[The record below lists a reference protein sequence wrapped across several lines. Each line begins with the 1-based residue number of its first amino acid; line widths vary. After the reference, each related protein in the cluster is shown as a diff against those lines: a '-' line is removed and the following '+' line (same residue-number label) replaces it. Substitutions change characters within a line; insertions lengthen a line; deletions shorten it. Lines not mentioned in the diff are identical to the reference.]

1 MLNVTDHAV
10 PVPPLPIPSTL
21 PYPVFMQIEK
31 MHDSGERA
39 GLATAVME
47 HATAMVNL
55 ASALFVCKKWV
66 EAKVREEL
74 GGGGKSTGRGRGGGG
89 GGC

>member
-1 MLNVTDHAV
+1 MNVTDHAV
-10 PVPPLPIPSTL
+10 SPLPVPSTL

-66 EAKVREEL
+66 EAKVRSKFQ
-74 GGGGKSTGRGRGGGG
+74 GKSGGAKGGQGGWGRLA
-89 GGC
+89 

>member
-1 MLNVTDHAV
+1 MNVTDHAV
-10 PVPPLPIPSTL
+10 PVPPLPIPSTP

-66 EAKVREEL
+66 EAKVRSKL
-74 GGGGKSTGRGRGGGG
+74 GGEGGGAKGGQRGRG
-89 GGC
+89 CLA